1 MPNVSPG
8 FSQIARRE
16 RRAIVRRAFINS
28 LPVLMGYLTMGFAA
42 GVLFAVQV
50 KAPCAPVWSFLLAAL
65 VVSGTMSFSVVP
77 AIVSGMSLW
86 GVALLTLGINFRY
99 AFYGF
104 SMLKKWRGIPLPQK
118 WFLVHSLA
126 DEIYALD
133 VACRLR
139 DPLRNRYYCLWNH
152 AFNASYWVTGSVSGT
167 LAGAELPIPSQGIEF
182 AMVALFLV
190 IFTDQM
196 KGLAKRHD

>member
-1 MPNVSPG
+1 MPNVSPR

-16 RRAIVRRAFINS
+16 RRAIVRRAFISS

-104 SMLKKWRGIPLPQK
+104 SMLKKWRGIPLLQK

-152 AFNASYWVTGSVSGT
+152 AFNASYWVVGSVSGT

-182 AMVALFLV
+182 AMAALFLV